1 MAIRLLGPLVVGTG
15 ARLGSRDRIV
25 VSALAM
31 RPGEVLSAE
40 QLADAIWGDNPPAS
54 WHKNL
59 QNCMVRLRKLLGQG
73 AIETSAQGYRLALD
87 PQEVDG
93 HEFVRLVA
101 RGRELDALN
110 EPERAAYALQ
120 QALALWRGRP
130 LAELE
135 EWSPGVVE
143 ARRLEELHL
152 EAEEVWLDTR
162 LRAGG
167 HREVLAVAQTMVTFA
182 PLRERRWAL
191 LALAQYQSGRQA
203 EALRTLRRVRSM
215 LVQEMGL
222 DPGPEID
229 VLERAIL
236 RQDPSLLVEAARTHA
251 SDECPYPGLTPYD
264 VEDAE
269 GFFGRDTDIAACL
282 ERLDVEGVLVVVGP
296 SGCGK
301 SSLIR
306 AGVTAFL
313 RRGGA
318 QAVVINPGPHPMAAL
333 AAAPQGRTPG
343 VLVIDQAEEVFSLC
357 RDAAERDAFLAAV
370 GRHAEV
376 GRLVLAHRADRM
388 GDISAHPALARIVE
402 RGLYVLAAMPAD
414 DLRAAIEGPARQAG
428 LILEPGLVDL
438 LVREIEGESGA
449 LPLLSHALRETW
461 QRREGRT
468 LTVAGYRESGGI
480 RGAVAQSAE
489 DVYGGIDPSRR
500 PALRDLLLR
509 LVLPNS
515 EGEPVRAR
523 VPRRLLV
530 TDSEQDELIDLLV
543 RSRLLTSDDKVVEL
557 AHEALARA
565 WPRLR
570 GWLDDDVEGQRILH
584 HLSSAADAWDSL
596 GRPTSELYRGLRLVQ
611 ATEWSTHPHPELTI
625 TERDF
630 LAESQH
636 LAQVEQQNAAERART
651 QGRLIRRLRG
661 ALAGAALLLVAA
673 LVAGGLA
680 VRQSDQAE
688 QHAATAHAAE
698 TAAVAARAGARA
710 LSIEDID
717 TSLLLAASGARMD
730 QSPAT
735 RANLLAALA
744 QRPQLV
750 GSTFVDGPGIN
761 GIEVS
766 PDGRIVATYDR
777 RGRVQTFDA
786 RTWEAAGD
794 LRSGRQSDLARAGGP
809 PFVQPRRRDS
819 RRRNAAAGAEPRPPP
834 RLRDPAGDGVRA
846 SRALRRRIGDR
857 RPRARPRLRR
867 ERPAARGHL
876 PSPPHPP

>member
-1 MAIRLLGPLVVGTG
+1 MAIRLLGPLVVGDG
-15 ARLGSRDRIV
+15 LARLGSRDRIV

-40 QLADAIWGDNPPAS
+40 QLADAVWGDDPPAS

-59 QNCMVRLRKLLGQG
+59 QSCMVRLRKLVGPD
-73 AIETSAQGYRLALD
+73 AIETSALGYRLALD
-87 PQEVDG
+87 PGEVDG
-93 HEFVRLVA
+93 HEFSRLVA
-101 RGRELDALN
+101 RARELEALN
-110 EPERAAYALQ
+110 EPERAAYTLQ
-120 QALALWRGRP
+120 QALDLWRGRP

-135 EWSPGVVE
+135 EWSPGLVE
-143 ARRLEELHL
+143 AQRLQELHL
-152 EAEEVWLDTR
+152 EAEELWLDTR

-167 HREVLAVAQTMVTFA
+167 HREVLAVAEAMVTSA

-191 LALAQYQSGRQA
+191 LALAQYQSGRQT
-203 EALRTLRRVRSM
+203 EALGTLRRVRTM

-222 DPGPEID
+222 DPAPELD
-229 VLERAIL
+229 LLERAIL
-236 RQDPSLLVEAARTHA
+236 RQDPALLVEATRTHL
-251 SDECPYPGLTPYD
+251 SDACPYPGLTPYD

-282 ERLDVEGVLVVVGP
+282 ERLDQEGVLVVVGP

-301 SSLIR
+301 SSLVR
-306 AGVTAFL
+306 AGVTAAL
-313 RRGGA
+313 RRAGA
-318 QAVVINPGPHPMAAL
+318 RTVVINPGPHPLEAL
-333 AAAPQGRTPG
+333 GAVAQGRPPD

-357 RDAAERDAFLAAV
+357 HDAAEREAFLAAV
-370 GRHAEV
+370 GRHAEA

-388 GDISAHPALARIVE
+388 GDISAHPVLARLAE

-414 DLRAAIEGPARQAG
+414 DLRAAVEGPARQAG

-468 LTVAGYRESGGI
+468 LTVSGYRESGGI

-489 DVYGGIDPSRR
+489 DLYGGIDPSRR

-530 TDSEQDELIDLLV
+530 TDSVQDELIDLLV
-543 RSRLLTSDDKVVEL
+543 RSRLLTSDDKAVEL

-611 ATEWSTHPHPELTI
+611 ATEHPSPPGADHHRAGLP
-625 TERDF
+625 RR
-630 LAESQH
+630 ES
-636 LAQVEQQNAAERART
+636 ASGPGEEAGRRRARPDPGPAHPST
-651 QGRLIRRLRG
+651 SRRAGRCRR
-661 ALAGAALLLVAA
+661 
-673 LVAGGLA
+673 
-680 VRQSDQAE
+680 
-688 QHAATAHAAE
+688 
-698 TAAVAARAGARA
+698 AARRCSRGRGTRRPPERPSRA
-710 LSIEDID
+710 EC
-717 TSLLLAASGARMD
+717 RH
-730 QSPAT
+730 
-735 RANLLAALA
+735 RAC
-744 QRPQLV
+744 
-750 GSTFVDGPGIN
+750 GG
-761 GIEVS
+761 
-766 PDGRIVATYDR
+766 DR
-777 RGRVQTFDA
+777 RGR
-786 RTWEAAGD
+786 
-794 LRSGRQSDLARAGGP
+794 RSSGCARA
-809 PFVQPRRRDS
+809 V
-819 RRRNAAAGAEPRPPP
+819 
-834 RLRDPAGDGVRA
+834 
-846 SRALRRRIGDR
+846 DR
-857 RPRARPRLRR
+857 
-867 ERPAARGHL
+867 
-876 PSPPHPP
+876 